1 MAAGIGAPALSCAR
15 RFSLSRGRKLLY
27 DDSVYRLGFV
37 LLALAA
43 VAAGQTIPGSFAQ
56 DLREFVATP
65 APYGYETA
73 LADHIAAELASL
85 SPQRDALGDVIVR
98 LSPPSGSP
106 PDATPQV
113 LATSLSTPGFVVS
126 GVTSDGYLRLQ
137 SLPFP
142 NPEPLFNA
150 LRNAQPVEVQT
161 RSGNWINGVI
171 AGISVHLQRGRA
183 QVPDPND
190 LDNLYVDIGATSAA
204 NVAEAGVEILSPVV
218 LDRRL
223 YTLQN
228 GYLTAAGIAGR
239 YGSAALVEV
248 LRRLDPAHLPHP
260 LIVAFVNQNDRGLAR
275 LMQMF
280 PAAELTWIGGGAL
293 PRRFQNVA
301 RAQVEVDFPGT
312 PAEMLDGKAV
322 AALVTRLETALG
334 QTPEA
339 PALPPPAVLPEPAL
353 PVRPAA
359 APTPEQVLPEL
370 AAQYGV
376 NPHEQQ
382 VRAAIQALLP
392 PWAHP
397 SVDAAGNLLLH
408 WGDAGSNA
416 PRLLFIAHMD
426 EIGFD
431 VTSIAADGR
440 LVLRSRGGG
449 DLNYYLGHPILV
461 HAASGMIPGVLEL
474 PPGWQQRGFTLTGLR
489 PSLRADIGAR
499 SPAEV
504 ASLGIQVGDSVTV
517 PKRYRQLL
525 NGRATTRAFDDRVGD
540 TALVAAAWALGESLP
555 GRDVTF
561 AWSAGEEIGL
571 VGATALAQQLANA
584 GRTPTY
590 VFAIDTFVSSDS
602 PLESH
607 RFADTPIGE
616 GFVIRAIDNSS
627 LDPWPLA
634 RRLQDMARQNRI
646 PAQLG
651 ITGGGNDGS
660 VFTPYGAVDLPLG
673 WPLRTSHSPGEV
685 IATRD
690 LDALTHMLTLLARSW

>member
-1 MAAGIGAPALSCAR
+1 MH
-15 RFSLSRGRKLLY
+15 
-27 DDSVYRLGFV
+27 RLGFA

-43 VAAGQTIPGSFAQ
+43 IATSQTIPGTFAQ
-56 DLREFVATP
+56 DLRDYVATP

-73 LADHIAAELASL
+73 LADTIALQLASL

-98 LSPPSGSP
+98 VQPPALAA
-106 PDATPQV
+106 DAKPV
-113 LATSLSTPGFVVS
+113 LLATSLSTPGYVVS
-126 GVTSDGYLRLQ
+126 GISPDGYLRLQ
-137 SLPFP
+137 TLPFP

-150 LRNAQPVEVQT
+150 LRNAQPVRVQT
-161 RSGNWINGVI
+161 RAGKWINGVI

-183 QVPDPND
+183 TPPDPND
-190 LDNLYVDIGATSAA
+190 LDNLYVEIGATSAA
-204 NVAEAGVEILSPVV
+204 EVAAAGVDVLSPVV
-218 LDRRL
+218 LDRQL
-223 YTLQN
+223 YSLQN
-228 GYLTAAGIAGR
+228 GFLTAAGVGDR
-239 YGSAALVEV
+239 YAPAVLVDV
-248 LRRLDPAHLPHP
+248 LRHLDPARLQRP
-260 LIVAFVNQNDRGLAR
+260 LIVAFVTQDDRGLSR
-275 LMQMF
+275 VMQMF
-280 PAAELTWIGGGAL
+280 PDAQPDWIGGGPL
-293 PRRFQNVA
+293 PRRLQSVA
-301 RAQVEVDFPGT
+301 ADQVEVWYRGT
-312 PAEMLDGKAV
+312 PAEMVDGHAV
-322 AALVTRLETALG
+322 AGLVGRLETEM
-334 QTPEA
+334 QQSPQ
-339 PALPPPAVLPEPAL
+339 PPVLPPPDRLPQPVLPSTPATT
-353 PVRPAA
+353 PS
-359 APTPEQVLPEL
+359 PEQILPAL

-376 NPHEQQ
+376 NPHEQR
-382 VRAAIQALLP
+382 VRAAIQTLLP

-461 HAASGMIPGVLEL
+461 HAAEGMYPGVLEL
-474 PPGWQQRGFTLTGLR
+474 PAGWLQRGFTLTGMR
-489 PSLRADIGAR
+489 PVLRADIGTR

-504 ASLGIQVGDSVTV
+504 AALGIEVGDSVTI
-517 PKRYRQLL
+517 PKQYRQLL

-540 TALVAAAWALGESLP
+540 SALVAAAWALGESLP

-561 AWSAGEEIGL
+561 AWSTGEEIGL

-607 RFADTPIGE
+607 RFADAPLGA

-634 RRLQDMARQNRI
+634 RRLQAIASQNHI
-646 PAQLG
+646 ASQLG

-685 IATRD
+685 IATSD
-690 LDALTHMLTLLARSW
+690 LDALTHMLTVLARNW